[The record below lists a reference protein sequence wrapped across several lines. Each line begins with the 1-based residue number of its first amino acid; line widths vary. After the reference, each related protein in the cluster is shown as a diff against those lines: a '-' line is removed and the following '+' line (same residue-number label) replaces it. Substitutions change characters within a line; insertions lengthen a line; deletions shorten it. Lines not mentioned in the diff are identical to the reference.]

1 MIPLR
6 SFAAPHRPP
15 RGVRPRIGLGALHR
29 ALTVAL
35 VGALAACSAEAPPP
49 AALDPGPSISGT
61 TIRFPGRVEGLRTEL
76 VQGAGSTTLSLPGR
90 LAWDEDRTVRV
101 FSPFAGR
108 VIKPLVQVGDPVR
121 IGQPLAEVA
130 APEFGQAT
138 ADARKAEAELKLADD
153 TLKRVR
159 ELNDAGLV
167 PTKDVREAE
176 AGVARAGIERQ
187 RTQARLTQLGAGSG
201 GATNYVLRAPIAGV
215 VVERSINAGQEL
227 RSDGGDKPLY
237 VITDPSRLWAWLD
250 APETALP
257 QLASVSTGTVLK
269 LASGAWAGREF
280 AARLVRKED
289 AIDATSRTFKLRAAV
304 DNPDRLL
311 KAEMFVTA
319 TFPLPEGVSDRPI
332 EHVPTSAV
340 LLVDGKQTVFVADA
354 DGSFTRMP
362 VKVVN
367 ELPGRVGVVGL
378 EPGQR
383 VVVEGNLYLQ
393 QILVRG
399 VTPRPAQT
407 EAKK

>member
-1 MIPLR
+1 MSATMTLSALR
-6 SFAAPHRPP
+6 S
-15 RGVRPRIGLGALHR
+15 R
-29 ALTVAL
+29 ALTRAFARACACAV
-35 VGALAACSAEAPPP
+35 VGALAACSAEAPP
-49 AALDPGPSISGT
+49 AAPDPGPSISGT
-61 TIRFPGRVEGLRTEL
+61 TIRFPGRVEGLRTEP
-76 VQGAGSTTLSLPGR
+76 VQDAGSTTLSLPGR

-121 IGQPLAEVA
+121 AGQPLVEVA

-138 ADARKAEAELKLADD
+138 ADARKADAEYTLADD

-159 ELNDAGLV
+159 ELNEAGLV

-187 RTQARLTQLGAGSG
+187 RTQARLAQLGAGSG
-201 GATNYVLRAPIAGV
+201 GSNYVLRAPIAGV

-250 APETALP
+250 APESALQ
-257 QLASVSTGTVLK
+257 QLASVAPGTALK
-269 LASGAWAGREF
+269 LSSGAWSGREF
-280 AARLVRKED
+280 GARLLRKED
-289 AIDATSRTFKLRAAV
+289 AIDATSRTFKLRATV
-304 DNPDRLL
+304 ENPERLL

-319 TFPLPEGVSDRPI
+319 TFPLPEGATDQPI
-332 EHVPTSAV
+332 EHLPTSAV
-340 LLVDGKQTVFVADA
+340 LLVDGIQTVFVADA
-354 DGSFTRMP
+354 DGGFTRIP

-367 ELPGRVGVVGL
+367 ELPGRVGVTGL

-399 VTPRPAQT
+399 VTPRTAQA